1 MSTSMILLVV
11 AVLVVL
17 ALVVVAVVLI
27 TQRNA
32 RLRAARTEQAGQ
44 LRAQAA
50 AHDGPIAASRD
61 RADEAAGRAAE
72 ARKEAQ
78 IAERKAAE
86 AERLLAQDQAR
97 QEDQLRTA
105 DHLDPHGEAVPE
117 HPGGATGPVTEAAP
131 APDGYAPNDPAAGPP
146 VDPTTEPGTD
156 PTTDPDGR
164 HRG

>member
-1 MSTSMILLVV
+1 MSTSMILLVL

-27 TQRNA
+27 NQRNS
-32 RLRAARTEQAGQ
+32 RLRAARAEQAGQ

-72 ARKEAQ
+72 ARREAQ
-78 IAERKAAE
+78 IAEREAAE

-105 DHLDPHGEAVPE
+105 DHLDPHGEAIPE
-117 HPGGATGPVTEAAP
+117 HPAGATGPVTEAAP
-131 APDGYAPNDPAAGPP
+131 APDDYSPTDPA
-146 VDPTTEPGTD
+146 VDPAMD
-156 PTTDPDGR
+156 PAVDPAVDPAIDPDGR
-164 HRG
+164 HRA